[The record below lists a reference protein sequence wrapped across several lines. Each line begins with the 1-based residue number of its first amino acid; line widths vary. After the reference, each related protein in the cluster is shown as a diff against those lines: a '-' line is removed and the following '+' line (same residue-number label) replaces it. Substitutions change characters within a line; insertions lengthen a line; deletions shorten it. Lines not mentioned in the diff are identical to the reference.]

1 MRGQKFAYKKMQK
14 FVDAE
19 FTTTK
24 QTERPKKFCSAIV
37 TSHFKIPNILNL

>member
-14 FVDAE
+14 LVDAE

-24 QTERPKKFCSAIV
+24 QTERPKKFLLRNCDIS
-37 TSHFKIPNILNL
+37 F